1 MMYEICRPLA
11 PKRLFVA
18 PHFEAESRAYQR
30 IAQMSTKQGP
40 VPCGGHECLLRLS
53 ENLQCVAGGV
63 VKKITPFS
71 VYAYT
76 LAGYRNLTMLTV
88 RLALTN
94 VIEAG

>member
-40 VPCGGHECLLRLS
+40 VPCGGHECLQRLS

-63 VKKITPFS
+63 VKKITPFMR
-71 VYAYT
+71 T
-76 LAGYRNLTMLTV
+76 LSLGI
-88 RLALTN
+88 
-94 VIEAG
+94 VI

>member
-1 MMYEICRPLA
+1 MYEICRPLA

-40 VPCGGHECLLRLS
+40 VPCGGHECLQRLS
-53 ENLQCVAGGV
+53 ENLQCVAGGGCQ
-63 VKKITPFS
+63 KDHS